1 MNIRIRMAV
10 GLSCIA
16 AALAATACQGREAA
30 PPPPVPVTIRV
41 VETAASHNGGAY
53 SASIVPDTKVDLAFK
68 VNGYVASIM
77 QVKGADGRM
86 RNVQTGDRIKQGSV
100 LAIIREGTYRQ
111 KMLEA
116 QANLQG
122 AKATAA
128 RTKKDFD
135 RYAMLLKER
144 VASKADYDAA
154 KQQYESYAAQVG
166 AAEASLK
173 AAQTD
178 LDDCKLKSPLD
189 GIVLSRK
196 IEVGAL
202 VDQSTKAFEVADTQ
216 AMKVVFGVPDV
227 VLPGLREGDQVA
239 IRTEAVPGVEF
250 KGAITKVAAIS
261 DPDTRLFD
269 VEVTIPNA
277 DGRLKSGMVASLNL
291 GTAVPTA
298 LEPVVPLRSVIRPPS
313 DPRGYAV
320 YEVEDRDGKSFAR
333 LTTVQLG
340 PMAGDGIAIKSGLK
354 LGAKV
359 IVQGATIVTDGQQVN
374 VVQ

>member
-1 MNIRIRMAV
+1 MSIRIAIR
-10 GLSCIA
+10 LSCIA
-16 AALAATACQGREAA
+16 VALAATACHGREAA
-30 PPPPVPVTIRV
+30 PPPPVPVTVRV
-41 VETAASHNGGAY
+41 VESAASGNGGAY
-53 SASIVPDTKVDLAFK
+53 SANIVPDIKVDLAFK

-86 RNVQTGDRIKQGSV
+86 RNVQTGDRVKQGNV
-100 LAIIREGTYRQ
+100 LAAIREDSYRQ
-111 KMLEA
+111 KVLEA
-116 QANLQG
+116 QAQLQG

-144 VASKADYDAA
+144 VSSKADYDAA

-166 AAEASLK
+166 AADASLK
-173 AAQTD
+173 HAQTD

-196 IEVGAL
+196 IEVGTL
-202 VDQSTKAFEVADTQ
+202 VDQSAKAFEVADTQ
-216 AMKVVFGVPDV
+216 AMKVVFGVPDM
-227 VLPGLREGDQVA
+227 VLPSLHEGDQVD
-239 IRTEAVPGVEF
+239 IKTEAIPGVGF
-250 KGAITKVAAIS
+250 RGRITKVAAVS

-269 VEVTIPNA
+269 IEVTIPNS
-277 DGRLKSGMVASLNL
+277 DGRLKSGMVAALNL
-291 GTAVPTA
+291 GMA
-298 LEPVVPLRSVIRPPS
+298 LQAIAEPVVPLRSVVRPPS

-354 LGAKV
+354 LGDKV

>member
-1 MNIRIRMAV
+1 MSIRIAIR
-10 GLSCIA
+10 LSCIA
-16 AALAATACQGREAA
+16 VALVTTACHGREAA
-30 PPPPVPVTIRV
+30 PPPPVPVTVRV
-41 VETAASHNGGAY
+41 VESAASGNGGAY
-53 SASIVPDTKVDLAFK
+53 SANIVPDIKVDLAFK

-86 RNVQTGDRIKQGSV
+86 RNVQTGDRVKQGNV
-100 LAIIREGTYRQ
+100 LAAIREDSYRQ
-111 KMLEA
+111 KVLEA
-116 QANLQG
+116 QAQLQG

-144 VASKADYDAA
+144 VSSKADYDAA

-166 AAEASLK
+166 AADASLK
-173 AAQTD
+173 HAQTD

-196 IEVGAL
+196 IEVGTL
-202 VDQSTKAFEVADTQ
+202 VDQSAKAFEVADTQ
-216 AMKVVFGVPDV
+216 AMKVVFGVPDM
-227 VLPGLREGDQVA
+227 VLPSLHEGDQVD
-239 IRTEAVPGVEF
+239 IKTEAIPGVGF
-250 KGAITKVAAIS
+250 RGRITKVAAVS

-269 VEVTIPNA
+269 IEVTIPNS

-291 GTAVPTA
+291 GVA
-298 LEPVVPLRSVIRPPS
+298 LQAIAEPVIPLRSVVRPPS

-354 LGAKV
+354 LGDKV